1 MKSALIYLVSFVVGP
16 AIFWVLARQRPSRG
30 YFTLLCVIAL
40 ALMVAANVVPK
51 LAAIEGDTSA
61 YPALTKVLLL
71 WLGWIVV
78 VALCALALRER
89 LPEGTAHR
97 WSFALGA
104 MATTLPWFGLY
115 AAQIVTD

>member
-1 MKSALIYLVSFVVGP
+1 MITAVVYLVSFVAGP
-16 AIFWVLARQRPSRG
+16 VIFWGLARRCPSRG

-40 ALMVAANVVPK
+40 TLMVAANVVPK

-61 YPALTKVLLL
+61 YPALTKVLML

-78 VALCALALRER
+78 VALCFLALRER
-89 LPEGTAHR
+89 LPPGTAHR
-97 WSFALGA
+97 GAFAIGA

-115 AAQIVTD
+115 AAQIVTE

>member
-1 MKSALIYLVSFVVGP
+1 MKTALIYLVSFAAGP
-16 AIFWVLARQRPSRG
+16 VIFWILARQRPAKG
-30 YFTLLCVIAL
+30 YFTLLCVIAV
-40 ALMVAANVVPK
+40 ALMVAANVVPR

-61 YPALTKVLLL
+61 YPALTKVMLL

-78 VALCALALRER
+78 IALCVLALRER
-89 LPEGTAHR
+89 LPEGPALR